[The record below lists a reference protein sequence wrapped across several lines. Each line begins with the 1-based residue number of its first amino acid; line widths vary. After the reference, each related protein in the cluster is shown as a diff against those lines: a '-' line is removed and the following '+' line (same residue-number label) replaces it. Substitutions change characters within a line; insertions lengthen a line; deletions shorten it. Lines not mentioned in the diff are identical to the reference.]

1 MNGDRDCVV
10 YAEHLHAEQRELH
23 RRLRALQQELGEV
36 TQPYL
41 DRPLLARIL
50 EAGRELR
57 EELAHHFAEEESG
70 GCLDYAV
77 SRMPRLA
84 GEAQLVENEHP
95 VLLEELDAMLA
106 RLCLARPGELE
117 TATVKE
123 RFDAFVVRMLTH
135 EARENQLVERGFNMA
150 FDDE

>member
-1 MNGDRDCVV
+1 MNGDRDCLA
-10 YAEHLHAEQRELH
+10 YAEHLQAEHRGLH
-23 RRLRALQQELGEV
+23 QRLRALQRELGEV
-36 TQPYL
+36 TQPYI

-57 EELAHHFAEEESG
+57 KELAHHFAEEENG

-106 RLCLARPGELE
+106 HLGLARPGELE

-123 RFDAFVVRMLTH
+123 QFDAFVVRMLTH